1 MTLIQEKVNQAI
13 EILKEQET
21 DMWLTFV
28 RETSGVRDPALD
40 LLIGANDLTWESALI
55 FTRAGNRIAIIGN
68 LEKDAVSRLG
78 VFDEILGYDKSV
90 RELLRET
97 ITRLNPD
104 RIAVNTSRNNVHADG
119 LTHAMYEFLKEYLAG
134 TPYADRLVSA
144 EPIINA
150 LRGRKTATELA
161 RIRKAV
167 EITDEIFKKTY
178 AFIKVGMTEIEV
190 GAYMHKLVREYGVRE
205 HRCGAVATLAPV
217 ASKLP
222 DSIGI
227 GLAWPAENC
236 PAVNSGPNSPVGHNG
251 PTDIKIERGHI
262 IHFDFGVKYEDY
274 CSDIQHVCY
283 VLREGETEVPVEIQR
298 GFITLRTAVEKSR
311 EAMQVGVTG
320 NSIDTI
326 SREILTDSGYPEY
339 PYALGHQLGRV
350 AHDGGA
356 LLGPLWEKYGDS
368 PNQKLE
374 VGQVFTIEPGLAIP
388 GYGYLGL
395 EEDVVMTANGAEYIG
410 EPQREII
417 LIKG

>member
-1 MTLIQEKVNQAI
+1 MTLIQEKVNQAV

-21 DMWLTFV
+21 DLWLTFV

-40 LLIGANDLTWESALI
+40 LLIGSNDLTWPSALI
-55 FTRAGNRIAIIGN
+55 ITRKGEKIAIIGN
-68 LEKDAVSRLG
+68 LEKDALQRLN
-78 VFDEILGYDKSV
+78 VFDEILGYDTAVS
-90 RELLRET
+90 ELLRTT
-97 ITRLNPD
+97 ITRLNPN

-144 EPIINA
+144 EPIINS
-150 LRGRKTATELA
+150 LRGRKTPAELA

-178 AFIKVGMTEIEV
+178 NFIKVGMTEIEV
-190 GAYMHKLVREYGVRE
+190 GAYMHKLANEYGV
-205 HRCGAVATLAPV
+205 
-217 ASKLP
+217 
-222 DSIGI
+222 

-236 PAVNSGPNSPVGHNG
+236 PAVNSGPDSPVGHNG

-283 VLREGETEVPVEIQR
+283 VLREGETEAPIEVQR

-320 NSIDTI
+320 NAIDTI
-326 SREILTDSGYPEY
+326 SREIVTDSGYPEY

-395 EEDVVMTANGAEYIG
+395 EEDVVITANGAEYIG